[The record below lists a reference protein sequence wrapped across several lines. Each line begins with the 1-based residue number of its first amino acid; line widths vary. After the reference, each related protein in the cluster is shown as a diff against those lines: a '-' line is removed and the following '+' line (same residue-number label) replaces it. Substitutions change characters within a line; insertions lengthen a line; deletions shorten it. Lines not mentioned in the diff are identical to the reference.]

1 MIITLRGANF
11 SSSNIGV
18 ISTWSV
24 TGSFGLGIE
33 YIGPSYVIR
42 GEAFTATATLSAGY
56 QLEPNGITVTM
67 GEQVLDKS
75 VYSINGNLITFNIP
89 SATGNITIM
98 ISTDRFVNNGDQV
111 SYLFNY
117 MLNDGSG
124 ALIPVTGGGSYNAR
138 AVSETTLIINKGDSI
153 VTANNNILNIGY
165 AWQDKER
172 KNYLGYID
180 FDPTTDIN
188 WNSSTFTFTDTI
200 LIKGVPTEVTYP
212 IYIKMVFKPAS
223 GTFTLDD
230 IIANMSYNVSG
241 FIQYD
246 GVPAEEK
253 TVNDITYALNYKV
266 NDGNGTLETSIGSQP
281 QDSRAT
287 WSTFVKVN
295 KGDTISLV
303 NENIKFIL
311 YAYSLANEE
320 SYMGYVDTNIE
331 DETSSL
337 QNWSNSYTFGDTME
351 IKGVEST
358 VQYPIYVRGVFKT
371 ADGQNSSMTLNRIV
385 PFMEFKLA

>member
-1 MIITLRGANF
+1 
-11 SSSNIGV
+11 
-18 ISTWSV
+18 
-24 TGSFGLGIE
+24 
-33 YIGPSYVIR
+33 
-42 GEAFTATATLSAGY
+42 
-56 QLEPNGITVTM
+56 M

-75 VYSINGNLITFNIP
+75 VYSVNGTLITFNIP
-89 SATGNITIM
+89 STTGNITIK
-98 ISTDRFVNNGDQV
+98 IATDRFVNNGDQV

-124 ALIPVTGGGSYNAR
+124 ALIPITGGSSYNAR

-266 NDGNGTLETSIGSQP
+266 NDGDGTLETSVGSQP
-281 QDSRAT
+281 QDSRAA

-303 NENIKFIL
+303 NDNIKFIL
-311 YAYSLANEE
+311 YAYSLANEA
-320 SYMGYVDTNIE
+320 SFMGYVDTNIE
-331 DETSSL
+331 DETSNL

-351 IKGVEST
+351 LKGVEST

-371 ADGQNSSMTLNRIV
+371 ADGKNSPMTLNHIV